1 MQLHSVLD
9 ERLDP
14 LCDPIGESKLAIV
27 SDGVNLGDVFASNIN
42 VAQDF
47 RNEPTKA
54 LIDGTSV
61 SYYFWTI
68 AESVDLERELLP
80 LKSDLL

>member
-1 MQLHSVLD
+1 MQVHSILD
-9 ERLDP
+9 ERLNP
-14 LCDPIGESKLAIV
+14 LCDLIRESKLAIV
-27 SDGVNLGDVFASNIN
+27 SDGVKLGDMFASNIN

-54 LIDGTSV
+54 LVDGTSV
-61 SYYFWTI
+61 SDNLRAI

-80 LKSDLL
+80 FESDLL